1 MKKIFK
7 TLIFAAILFLPVF
20 SFAAGLVP
28 PCEDVMVTPVIKE
41 CIWGWDQ
48 LMILIA
54 NVIDFLIFYLSLPIA
69 AIVFAY
75 SGWLFMTSGDNPGKR
90 DQAKSIFWKVGLG
103 LVIAMA
109 AWLIVNTIL
118 TSLVN
123 PELLDKYSLLKG
135 VL

>member
-7 TLIFAAILFLPVF
+7 TLIFVAILFLPVF

-28 PCEDVMVTPVIKE
+28 PCGEDPVTKE

-135 VL
+135 V

>member
-28 PCEDVMVTPVIKE
+28 PCAEDLVTKE